1 MRANEF
7 LVEDP
12 RIKSMVVR
20 SLSKMPDDDPI
31 FNDVYKRIVNQPL
44 GNRLERY
51 IQNRGDQDALR
62 AVKWLVTAIPTLGT
76 APEVKEFIGKFV
88 DPKFDPI
95 NTEALAPEQ
104 GMSGPASLESI
115 VEDPFAK
122 KLFNKI
128 FQEFAGKGDAG
139 PGEAALAILSPN
151 ITYGSPGDIVING
164 KKVEVK
170 ASRGSG
176 KAGRIW
182 DMPLNQKPMLEILA
196 QLKMSAFS
204 VLDGE
209 QPFPEPTLAKPFI
222 TAACEAWF
230 GQPLSPVIKAFG
242 RPGFKNIWQAT
253 VFTVYKEHGKWD
265 GLLALGVKTYQYI
278 NDGVEFATNMKKA
291 NHGTICRANAKQSRE
306 LAPQVFIA

>member
-7 LVEDP
+7 LTEDP
-12 RIKSMVVR
+12 KIKSMVVR
-20 SLSKMPDDDPI
+20 SLNKMPDDDPI
-31 FNDVYKRIVNQPL
+31 FNDVYKRIVNEPL
-44 GNRLERY
+44 GNRLEKY
-51 IQNRGDQDALR
+51 IKNRGDADAIK
-62 AVKWLVTAIPTLGT
+62 AVKWLVTSIPTLGS

-88 DPKFDPI
+88 DPQFDPI

-104 GMSGPASLESI
+104 GMGGPATLDSI
-115 VEDPFAK
+115 VVDPFAK

-128 FQEFAGKGDAG
+128 FQEFSGKGDAG

-151 ITYGSPGDIVING
+151 VTYGSPGDIVING

-182 DMPLNQKPMLEILA
+182 DMPLNQKPMLQILA
-196 QLKMSAFS
+196 KMNMSAFS

-222 TAACEAWF
+222 EAACECWF
-230 GQPLSPVIKAFG
+230 GGPIPAIVKSFG
-242 RPGFKNIWQAT
+242 RPGFRNLWQAT
-253 VFTVYKEHGKWD
+253 VFDVYKEHGQWD

-278 NDGVEFATNMKKA
+278 ITGQEFANNMKKA
-291 NHGTICRANAKQSRE
+291 NQGTICRANAKQSRE